1 MSATNAAVRFI
12 DRHVEGSLGSKR
24 AFEFNGKPY
33 SYHDLAALANR
44 AGNMLKALGVEPGAR
59 VAMLLPESPAY
70 FATLFGAMKIGAV
83 PVVVIEPQRFA
94 GAAKSAQLAVVHS
107 KVLDEASSP
116 LPAEKTVVVGEAG
129 GHPSFVDLMRAQP
142 SSLAAHQVSPEAAA
156 LVVDATTFSHRG
168 IEAELAK
175 GPQGSLGRVGALLRA
190 LDAAD
195 IAVLS

>member
-1 MSATNAAVRFI
+1 MNNAAVRFI
-12 DRHVEGSLGSKR
+12 DRHVAGSLGSKR

-44 AGNMLKALGVEPGAR
+44 AGNLLKSLGVAPGAR

-70 FATLFGAMKIGAV
+70 FATLIGAMKIGAV

-94 GAAKSAQLAVVHS
+94 AAAKGAALAVVHS
-107 KVLDEASSP
+107 KFLDEASTP

-129 GHPSFVDLMRAQP
+129 GHPSFVELMRAQA
-142 SSLAAHQVSPEAAA
+142 SSLAAHDVSPEATA
-156 LVVDATTFSHRG
+156 LVVDSTTFSHRG
-168 IEAELAK
+168 IETELAR
-175 GPQGSLGRVGALLRA
+175 GRQGEMGRVGALLRA

-195 IAVLS
+195 TAVLS

>member
-1 MSATNAAVRFI
+1 VNNVAVRFI

-44 AGNMLKALGVEPGAR
+44 AGNLLKAQGVTPGAR

-70 FATLFGAMKIGAV
+70 FATLIGAMKIGAV
-83 PVVVIEPQRFA
+83 PVLVIEPQRFA
-94 GAAKSAQLAVVHS
+94 AGAKTAQLAVVHS
-107 KVLDEASSP
+107 KFLEEASSP
-116 LPAEKTVVVGEAG
+116 LPVDKTIVVGEAAE
-129 GHPSFVDLMRAQP
+129 GHPSFVELMRGQP
-142 SSLAAHQVSPEAAA
+142 SSLAAHEVSPEATA

-168 IEAELAK
+168 IETELAK

-190 LDAAD
+190 LDSAD
-195 IAVLS
+195 TAVLS

>member
-1 MSATNAAVRFI
+1 MTNAAARFI

-44 AGNMLKALGVEPGAR
+44 AGNLLKAQGVAPGAR

-70 FATLFGAMKIGAV
+70 FATLIGAMKIGAV
-83 PVVVIEPQRFA
+83 AVVVIEPQRFA
-94 GAAKSAQLAVVHS
+94 AAAKSAQLAVVHS
-107 KVLDEASSP
+107 KFLEEASSP
-116 LPAEKTVVVGEAG
+116 LPADKTIVVGEAAE
-129 GHPSFVDLMRAQP
+129 GHPSFVDLMRGQS
-142 SSLAAHQVSPEAAA
+142 SSLAVQDVSPEATA

-168 IEAELAK
+168 IETELAK
-175 GPQGSLGRVGALLRA
+175 GPQGNLGRVGALLRA

-195 IAVLS
+195 TAVLS